1 MDDMTRLNRLAELWS
16 WLPAFRAVAETEHV
30 SEAADAT
37 FTSASSLSRA
47 IRLLE
52 ENIGH
57 DLFDRQGRNI
67 QLNARGEAFLRR
79 LRQAMRLV
87 DEAVTEASRD
97 EHVGKIGLGAPPR
110 LQWLFRPGLEAM
122 LDELPNVTLHLGTT
136 EPDMQERLLRGDL
149 DVAFDV
155 DPAPRESLSIDL
167 FCRVDNGLY
176 VGPGHDLYD
185 TDQTLSAD
193 DLEDYD
199 FVGPENIGGGSPID
213 GWPREFP
220 RHIAT
225 YSESVGVDLQLCRNG
240 RYLAVLPV
248 PFVDDADTPSIRRLD
263 EDVLLETPVFSVR
276 REQLIDDDLV
286 TDVLDVLKRTLPPTT
301 D

>member
-1 MDDMTRLNRLAELWS
+1 MDDMSRLNRLAELWS

-30 SEAADAT
+30 SEAAEAT

-52 ENIGH
+52 DNVGH

-67 QLNARGEAFLRR
+67 QLNARGKAFLRR

-97 EHVGKIGLGAPPR
+97 EHVGKISLGAPPR
-110 LQWLFRPGLEAM
+110 LQWLFRPGLDSL

-136 EPDMQERLLRGDL
+136 QPDMQERLLRGDL
-149 DVAFDV
+149 DIAFVV

-167 FCRVDNGLY
+167 FCEVENGLY
-176 VGPGHDLYD
+176 AGPGHELYD
-185 TDQTLSAD
+185 SDKTFESE
-193 DLEDYD
+193 DLEEYS
-199 FVGPENIGGGSPID
+199 FVGPENLGGGSPID
-213 GWPREFP
+213 GWPREFT

-225 YSESVGVDLQLCRNG
+225 YSDSVGVDLQLCRNG
-240 RYLAVLPV
+240 RFLAVLPTS
-248 PFVDDADTPSIRRLD
+248 FVDDSGADELQRLD
-263 EDVLLETPVFSVR
+263 ENVLLETPVFSVR

-286 TDVLDVLKRTLPPTT
+286 TDVLDVLKQTLTP
-301 D
+301 